1 MSNTNLIP
9 NTVTVNLFGTA
20 TRFMKSIKASPE
32 QKVYLDFVSSTVTRT
47 SNKSKY
53 WVISLVFRS
62 YGTEGREMLTHE
74 IFDNPTDVAIL
85 ESITEKTPVTVT
97 PAFIR
102 FPGHP
107 HEELALKVTVH
118 APTKITGTADTV
130 GNGKGTVGE
139 YLMNI

>member
-1 MSNTNLIP
+1 MTTNLVP
-9 NTVTVNLFGTA
+9 NTVAVNLFGTA
-20 TRFMKSIKASPE
+20 TSFMKSIKASPE

-47 SNKSKY
+47 SNKRNY
-53 WVISLVFRS
+53 CVISLVYRS
-62 YGTEGREMLTHE
+62 CGTEAREMHTHE
-74 IFDNPTDVAIL
+74 IFENPPDVAIL
-85 ESITEKTPVTVT
+85 ESITEKTPITVT

-107 HEELALKVTVH
+107 HEELTLKVTVH
-118 APTKITGTADTV
+118 APTEITGTADTV